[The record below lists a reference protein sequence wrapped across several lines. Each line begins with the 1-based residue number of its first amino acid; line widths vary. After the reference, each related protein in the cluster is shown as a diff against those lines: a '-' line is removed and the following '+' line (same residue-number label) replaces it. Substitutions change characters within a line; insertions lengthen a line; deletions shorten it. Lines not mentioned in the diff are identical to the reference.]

1 MAKPTVTNIRPPTT
15 PPKTS
20 WNLDNAADQN
30 DPYYADATTNLASF
44 DSLLA
49 KLNLTD
55 TGLTSSVLHDY
66 NYVFFGVNGGMDE
79 TVIGRQFHSG
89 IIVTG
94 NGKDNV
100 TGGTYD
106 DIIMTGNGADV
117 SHGGGGDDIIFAE
130 NGPDQAFGDAD
141 NDQIFGGNGPDKII
155 GGTDN
160 GDFSASAGSLT
171 LKAGKQA
178 YNGTL
183 ADLPNNTNSTQG
195 QADQL
200 HNTSPP
206 SYILEDGKLYE
217 VLEIKLSDSVAP
229 FGAADHDLNRPVTVA
244 VYKGGGGVGNTDL
257 DDLLDTYTIY
267 LDDGYQTQLAVEIKD
282 NADYANAKVYVFLG
296 HLDKNNAID
305 ALKLNDPEDSAQTN
319 ARPLSNFDAV
329 VDQTEDSF
337 SFVAGDILTG
347 GNADKS
353 LLPAGGLST
362 GNVYD
367 QTFKVGVSDDAPDT
381 FIYNKVGS
389 VYDGVDLI
397 TDYSKINGD
406 VIELHGIAPASV
418 RYFEE
423 TVGGQNNLIIA
434 FDDGT
439 GHLVNDAAIKVL
451 GAQHASDVSLLFT

>member
-15 PPKTS
+15 PPKTT

-55 TGLTSSVLHDY
+55 TGLTSSVLHTYD
-66 NYVFFGVNGGMDE
+66 YVFFGVNGGMDE
-79 TVIGRQFHSG
+79 TVIGRQEHSG

-100 TGGTYD
+100 TGGNWD
-106 DIIMTGNGADV
+106 DIVMSGNGADV
-117 SHGGGGDDIIFAE
+117 VHGGKGDDIIFAE

-160 GDFSASAGSLT
+160 GDFSASAGSIA
-171 LKAGKQA
+171 LKDGKKA
-178 YNGTL
+178 YDGTL
-183 ADLPNNTNSTQG
+183 ADLPNNTDIKTG
-195 QADQL
+195 PTDQL

-206 SYILEDGKLYE
+206 SYILEAGKLYE
-217 VLEIKLSDSVAP
+217 VLEIKLTDVTP
-229 FGAADHDLNRPVTVA
+229 TGAGDHTLTTPVTVA
-244 VYKGGGGVGNTDL
+244 VYKGGVGSANL
-257 DDLLDTYTIY
+257 SDLLDIYTTN
-267 LDDGYQTQLAVEIKD
+267 LDDGYRTELAVEIKD

-296 HLDKNNAID
+296 HLTLGVAADD
-305 ALKLNDPEDSAQTN
+305 AKLSTPDDSAQTN

-337 SFVAGDILTG
+337 NFVAGDILTG
-347 GNADKS
+347 GNATAN
-353 LLPAGGLST
+353 LLPGGGLST
-362 GNVYD
+362 TNVYD
-367 QTFKVGVSDDAPDT
+367 PTFKVGISDGSPDT

-397 TDYSKINGD
+397 TDYSKIDGD
-406 VIELHGIAPASV
+406 VIELHGIAQSSV
-418 RYFEE
+418 RFFEE
-423 TVGGQNNLIIA
+423 TVDGQNNLIIA
-434 FDDGT
+434 FDNGS
-439 GHLVNDAAIKVL
+439 GGLVNDAAIKVL

>member
-30 DPYYADATTNLASF
+30 DPYYASLDTNPSGF

-55 TGLTSSVLHDY
+55 TGLTSSVLHTYD
-66 NYVFFGVNGGMDE
+66 YVFFGVNGGMDE
-79 TVIGRQFHSG
+79 TVVGRQEHSG

-100 TGGTYD
+100 TGGNWD
-106 DIIMTGNGADV
+106 DIVMSGNGADV
-117 SHGGGGDDIIFAE
+117 VHGGKGDDIIFAE

-160 GDFSASAGSLT
+160 GDFSATAGSLA
-171 LKAGKQA
+171 LKDGKKA
-178 YNGTL
+178 YVGTL
-183 ADLPNNTNSTQG
+183 ADLPNNLDIKTG
-195 QADQL
+195 PADQL

-206 SYILEDGKLYE
+206 SYILEAGKLYE
-217 VLEIKLSDSVAP
+217 VLEIKLTDVAP
-229 FGAADHDLNRPVTVA
+229 VGATDHALNIPVTVA
-244 VYKGGGGVGNTDL
+244 VYKGGVGAATI
-257 DDLLDTYTIY
+257 DDLLDIYTTE
-267 LDDGYQTQLAVEIKD
+267 LDDGYVTQLAVEIKN
-282 NADYANAKVYVFLG
+282 NADYANAKVYVFLN
-296 HLDKNNAID
+296 HLDKNNSID

-337 SFVAGDILTG
+337 TFVAGDILTG
-347 GNADKS
+347 GNSTAS

-362 GNVYD
+362 TNVYD
-367 QTFKVGVSDDAPDT
+367 PNFKVGISDGSPDT

-397 TDYSKINGD
+397 TDYSKIDGD

-423 TVGGQNNLIIA
+423 TVDGQNNLIIA
-434 FDDGT
+434 FDNGS
-439 GHLVNDAAIKVL
+439 GGLVNDAAIKVL